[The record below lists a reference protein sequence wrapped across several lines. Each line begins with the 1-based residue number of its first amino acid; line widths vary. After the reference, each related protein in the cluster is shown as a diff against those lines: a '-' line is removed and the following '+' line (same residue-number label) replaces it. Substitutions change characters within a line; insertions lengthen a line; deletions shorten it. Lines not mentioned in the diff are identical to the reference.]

1 MINFNSLSVDK
12 ENDYVKYNDKL
23 HKYWTKDSSDP
34 CISVTTLIHQFSTFD
49 EDFWSAYKTIELILT
64 PTQFID
70 AKKELLATKKFN
82 ESILDKY
89 SISLD
94 IFKEKRIALLKDW
107 DEKRER
113 SCIRGTAFHR
123 SQELLHLSGQTKE
136 IQHLNL
142 GGNFDT
148 NITNKLEPHSKGI
161 YPELLLSRVS
171 PDGKLKIAGQADL
184 VIIDDLDVY
193 VLDYKTNKSIDTK
206 SFYDKR
212 IRKNTTMK
220 YPLNNLQDT
229 NFWHYSLQLST
240 YAWMIQKINPLFN
253 IKLLMLIHFDHNNNI
268 TNYECNYLKEDVERM
283 LTFYKNKVAHQE
295 FTKSIE
301 KINF

>member
-94 IFKEKRIALLKDW
+94 IFKEKRIALLKD
-107 DEKRER
+107 
-113 SCIRGTAFHR
+113 
-123 SQELLHLSGQTKE
+123 
-136 IQHLNL
+136 
-142 GGNFDT
+142 
-148 NITNKLEPHSKGI
+148 
-161 YPELLLSRVS
+161 
-171 PDGKLKIAGQADL
+171 
-184 VIIDDLDVY
+184 
-193 VLDYKTNKSIDTK
+193 
-206 SFYDKR
+206 
-212 IRKNTTMK
+212 
-220 YPLNNLQDT
+220 
-229 NFWHYSLQLST
+229 
-240 YAWMIQKINPLFN
+240 
-253 IKLLMLIHFDHNNNI
+253 
-268 TNYECNYLKEDVERM
+268 
-283 LTFYKNKVAHQE
+283 
-295 FTKSIE
+295 
-301 KINF
+301 